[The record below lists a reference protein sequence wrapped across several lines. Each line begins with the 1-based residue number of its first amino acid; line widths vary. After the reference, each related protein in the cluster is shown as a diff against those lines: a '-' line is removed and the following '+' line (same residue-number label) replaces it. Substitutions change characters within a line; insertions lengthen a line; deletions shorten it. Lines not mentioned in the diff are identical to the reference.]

1 MKIHGLSSEQAAD
14 LLRGGELCIAVYGL
28 GKMGLPLASVL
39 ADSGARV
46 VGADINR
53 GVVDSINKGV
63 NHIREEPGLDELVT
77 VNVEAGRL
85 TATANLPSAAKQADI
100 HVILVPTL
108 IKEGKADLSIVRSV
122 VGDIASGL
130 EAGDIV
136 ITECTMPPGST
147 ESLIPPLES
156 SGLKA
161 GLDFGL
167 AHCPER
173 TMTGTALRDIRGEYP
188 KIIGCVDEK
197 TAQPVSG
204 VYSVINSGGVIP
216 VSDIKT
222 AECVKVFEGV
232 YRDVN
237 IALANELA
245 MVCEKLSVDAL
256 EVFDTANTQPYC
268 HLHRPGAVGGHCI
281 PFYPLFVMDSDTD
294 LLRTARELN
303 DSVTLKLVNEAAH
316 LLGELNQSLDGARV
330 LVLGLSF
337 RGGVKESIKS
347 MSLDLFR
354 LLSERGALV
363 SCMDPLYSRDEIES
377 FGVSFREDFAGID
390 CVIIATDHD
399 EFSSLNWAAIKGV
412 LSHPVVVDGRQMV
425 DPPDLRSLGFLVY
438 SLGHRK

>member
-1 MKIHGLSSEQAAD
+1 MKILGLSSEQAAD
-14 LLRGGELCIAVYGL
+14 SLRGGELCIAVYGL
-28 GKMGLPLASVL
+28 GKMGLPLAAIL

-46 VGADINR
+46 VGADINQ
-53 GVVDSINKGV
+53 GVVDSVNGGV
-63 NHIREEPGLDELVT
+63 NHIREEPGLDELVKL
-77 VNVEAGRL
+77 NVEEGRL
-85 TATANLPSAAKQADI
+85 TATTNLPWAAKQADI
-100 HVILVPTL
+100 HIILVPTL
-108 IKEGKADLSIVRSV
+108 IQENKADLSIVQSV
-122 VGDIASGL
+122 ARDIASGL
-130 EAGDIV
+130 EVGDIV

-147 ESLIPPLES
+147 ESLIPVLES
-156 SGLKA
+156 SGLKV
-161 GLDFGL
+161 GVDFGL

-197 TAQPVSG
+197 TSQPVSG
-204 VYSVINSGGVIP
+204 VYSAINSRGVIP

-256 EVFDTANTQPYC
+256 EVYDTANTQPYC

-281 PFYPLFVMDSDTD
+281 PFYPLFVMDSGTV

-303 DSVTLKLVNEAAH
+303 DSVALKLVNEAAH
-316 LLGELNQSLDGARV
+316 LLGELNQSLDGSRV

-337 RGGVKESIKS
+337 RGGVKETIKS

-354 LLSERGALV
+354 LLGERGARV
-363 SCMDPLYSRDEIES
+363 SCMDPLYSKGEIES
-377 FGVSFREDFAGID
+377 FGVSFSKDFAGID
-390 CVIIATDHD
+390 CVIIATDHKKF
-399 EFSSLNWAAIKGV
+399 FSLDWAAIKGE
-412 LSHPVVVDGRQMV
+412 LSHPVVVDGRQVV
-425 DPPDLRSLGFLVY
+425 DPLALRGLGYLVY
-438 SLGHRK
+438 SLGHRR